1 MTDFNTPSAA
11 HLAVLA
17 NLSDA
22 DLMMPL
28 SFDDAVPAAPAILA
42 PAVTSGTYFGAAQE
56 LPDLDDLL
64 AKADAIA
71 LAEFVADL
79 PARAPNING
88 VPASENVSS
97 NLRSNGARLSESLRI
112 AVRAGV
118 GEPIKTPDD
127 LRYALRVFAAHAL
140 NSLIGNRWDVLA
152 ERERTAAASTHDAW
166 KDRVL
171 AAMQGEV
178 AAVQASAHLTKEE
191 FKFLLELVDSDRAG
205 MAQNLAGPKVNV
217 PALVAGRLLDW
228 RALADE
234 WAEAC
239 ASRGT
244 VTLETGK
251 DAAGWCS
258 YNLTVQP
265 GAGWVLSVYVDQQW
279 IPLEASAAGVAR
291 AVAARQEVMSIR
303 AQAAKPAPYLGAV
316 FADKLR
322 ALL

>member
-17 NLSDA
+17 NLTDA
-22 DLMMPL
+22 DLLAPL
-28 SFDDAVPAAPAILA
+28 SFDDAAPAAPAILA
-42 PAVTSGTYFGAAQE
+42 PAVTSGTHFGAAQE
-56 LPDLDDLL
+56 LPDLDELL

-71 LAEFVADL
+71 SAEFVADL
-79 PARAPNING
+79 PSRAPRIVG

-97 NLRSNGARLSESLRI
+97 NLRSNGAQLSEALRL

-118 GEPIKTPDD
+118 GEPIKTPED

-152 ERERTAAASTHDAW
+152 ERERTAAVSTHDAW
-166 KDRVL
+166 KGRVL
-171 AAMQGEV
+171 SAMQGEV
-178 AAVQASAHLTKEE
+178 AAIKAAEHLTDTE

-205 MAQNLAGPKVNV
+205 MAQNLAGPKVDV
-217 PALVAGRLLDW
+217 PALVAGRSQDW
-228 RALADE
+228 RALADA

-239 ASRGT
+239 TSRGSI
-244 VTLETGK
+244 TLETGK

-258 YNLTVQP
+258 YSLTVQP
-265 GAGWVLSVYVDQQW
+265 GAGWVLSIHTDQQW
-279 IPLEASAAGVAR
+279 IPLEASAAGTAR
-291 AVAARQEVMSIR
+291 AVAARTEVMLIR
-303 AQAAKPAPYLGAV
+303 SQAAKPAPYLGAV
-316 FADKLR
+316 FTDKLC